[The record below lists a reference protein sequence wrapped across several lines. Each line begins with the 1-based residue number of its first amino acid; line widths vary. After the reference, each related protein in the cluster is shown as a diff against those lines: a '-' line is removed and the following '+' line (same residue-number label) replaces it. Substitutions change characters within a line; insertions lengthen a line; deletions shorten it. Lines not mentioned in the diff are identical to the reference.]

1 MEEGKEEDIEAGEEN
16 FVIAIFNAVVFLAA
30 V

>member
-16 FVIAIFNAVVFLAA
+16 IVIAIFNAVVFLAA